1 MRQTRNAI
9 AGVAIVAVVLLAL
22 LLVPL
27 GTAKATIPQ
36 PLAIPTPVTAPAH
49 STALNAPEF
58 PLFFNAKPLAADTR
72 SSCFEVPEYSI
83 IDLQWLIDQ
92 TLVGTAA
99 NTTTLKLQYSNDD
112 VNYVD
117 GASFVSA
124 NAADAGDMQQYNLF
138 GRYTCIYADVSNT
151 QTVTV
156 TVIGTVK

>member
-1 MRQTRNAI
+1 MRKATI
-9 AGVAIVAVVLLAL
+9 WTLVVAVALLAL

-27 GTAKATIPQ
+27 STAQATIPQ

-49 STALNAPEF
+49 STAPNAPEF
-58 PLFFNAKPLAADTR
+58 PLFFNAKPLTDDAR

-83 IDLQWLIDQ
+83 VDLQWLIDQ
-92 TLVGTAA
+92 TIVNSTA
-99 NTTTLKLQYSNDD
+99 NTITLKLQYSNDD
-112 VNYVD
+112 ANYVD
-117 GASFVSA
+117 GASFVSS

-156 TVIGTVK
+156 TVIGAVK

>member
-1 MRQTRNAI
+1 MRKATI
-9 AGVAIVAVVLLAL
+9 WTLVVAVALLAL

-27 GTAKATIPQ
+27 STAQATIPQ

-49 STALNAPEF
+49 STVPNAPEF
-58 PLFFNAKPLAADTR
+58 PLFFNAKALTADTR

-83 IDLQWLIDQ
+83 VDLQWLIHQ
-92 TLVGTAA
+92 TIVNSTA
-99 NTTTLKLQYSNDD
+99 NTITLKLQYSNDD
-112 VNYVD
+112 ANYVD
-117 GASFVSA
+117 GASFVSS

-156 TVIGTVK
+156 TVIGAVK

>member
-1 MRQTRNAI
+1 MRNKPAW
-9 AGVAIVAVVLLAL
+9 VVVVAVVLLAL

-27 GTAKATIPQ
+27 STANATIPQ
-36 PLAIPTPVTAPAH
+36 PLAIPTPVSAPAH

-58 PLFFNAKPLAADTR
+58 PTFFNAKALTDDAR
-72 SSCFEVPEYSI
+72 SSCFEVPEYSV

-92 TLVGTAA
+92 TIVNTTA
-99 NTTTLKLQYSNDD
+99 NTITLKLQYSNDN
-112 VNYVD
+112 VNFVD

-124 NAADAGDMQQYNLF
+124 NVADASDMQQYNLF
-138 GRYTCIYADVSNT
+138 GRHTCIYADVSNT

>member
-1 MRQTRNAI
+1 MKLEHKSFAWVMVI
-9 AGVAIVAVVLLAL
+9 AVVLLAL

-27 GTAKATIPQ
+27 GTASATIPQ

-49 STALNAPEF
+49 STAPNAPEF

-72 SSCFEVPEYSI
+72 SSCFEVPEYSA

-92 TLVGTAA
+92 TIVDTTA
-99 NTTTLKLQYSNDD
+99 NTITLKLQYSNDNL
-112 VNYVD
+112 NYVD

-124 NAADAGDMQQYNLF
+124 NVADAGDMQQYNLF